1 MRIAEGRSAVRV
13 SPISAAARDW
23 LNNNW
28 CPSDMRN
35 SVLEVSPRLA
45 MSMML
50 AALSAG
56 FVLEFIENGDHWSG
70 TTATGARECARSM
83 LGPVS

>member
-1 MRIAEGRSAVRV
+1 
-13 SPISAAARDW
+13 
-23 LNNNW
+23 
-28 CPSDMRN
+28 MRN

-56 FVLEFIENGDHWSG
+56 FVLEFIENGDH
-70 TTATGARECARSM
+70 
-83 LGPVS
+83 

>member
-1 MRIAEGRSAVRV
+1 MIGRTMDIRIAEGRSAVRV

-28 CPSDMRN
+28 CSSDMRN

-56 FVLEFIENGDHWSG
+56 FVLEFIENGDH
-70 TTATGARECARSM
+70 
-83 LGPVS
+83 